1 MVADMSAAEK
11 GTVYLVGAGPGDPE
25 LLTLRAAALLRTAD
39 LVLHDDLVPAAVL
52 ALAGEQ
58 ALALSVGKRCGVKH
72 IRQRDIHALMIEAAR
87 RSLAVVRLK
96 SGDPLVFG
104 RAAEEMDALR
114 GAAVPFQVVPGIT
127 AAFAAAAQ
135 IGCSLTD
142 RRSASS
148 VELHT
153 GHKAVEDRDD
163 AAISSATRVIYMP
176 GRSFRAL
183 AEERLREGDPLELPC
198 CVISRAA
205 QPDQSIQ
212 WSTLGTLSEV
222 TPGPAPVLL
231 LTGWALAAAAA
242 RPSLDVS
249 GDVSRDVSRDGRR
262 ISPSA
267 ILPGHDS
274 QVALRPSP

>member
-1 MVADMSAAEK
+1 MVAHMSEAEK

-25 LLTLRAAALLRTAD
+25 LLTLKAASLLRTAD

-52 ALAGEQ
+52 ALAGAH
-58 ALALSVGKRCGVKH
+58 ALVVSVGKRCGVKH
-72 IRQRDIHALMIEAAR
+72 ILQSEIHALMIVAAQR
-87 RSLAVVRLK
+87 RLSVVRLK

-114 GAAVPFQVVPGIT
+114 AAGILFQVVPGIT

-148 VELHT
+148 VEFHT
-153 GHKAVEDRDD
+153 GHKAADDSD
-163 AAISSATRVIYMP
+163 AAAAATRVFYMP
-176 GRSFRAL
+176 GRSLRAL
-183 AEERLREGDPLELPC
+183 AQERLQAGEPSALPC

-205 QPDQSIQ
+205 QPDQTIQ
-212 WSTLGTLSEV
+212 WSTLAALGEV

-231 LTGWALAAAAA
+231 LTGWALATAASRGEVDSAA
-242 RPSLDVS
+242 HIGVATPNVEIARSDHHENL
-249 GDVSRDVSRDGRR
+249 
-262 ISPSA
+262 SPCRS
-267 ILPGHDS
+267 
-274 QVALRPSP
+274 